1 MIESHPARDA
11 IWKELHTRPYVRFSP
26 PAHVFRLS
34 FFAGEGDEDGEAA
47 DLLRLTR
54 SLRLAPTYE
63 TARHRIFGTTLAGM
77 GRLVLSWERHSE
89 FVAYSFFLYELEKP
103 FRPFGVELE
112 ELVPAGWRQ
121 GPPTAPLV
129 ATRLAVGSRE
139 QMPGTLEGLAP
150 LFEGHTVNGSRVM
163 AGRGEA
169 WSGYRMHTDGF
180 GRIAVVVDDMSSQ
193 ELGRTVERLLTI
205 EDFYHLTLL
214 PLQLAREAK
223 VELAAAERRM
233 LAEMDALR
241 GASSVDQKRTV
252 LDALLGLA
260 AEIEHLRSR
269 VADRFGSSSIYFSLL
284 ENRFAELRETK
295 IEHVLPLNRFVM
307 RRARPA
313 ANTYR
318 VLLSRLGS
326 LSERIDRAADLL
338 RTGIELHVEEQNA
351 KLLESVDRRALLQ
364 LRLQETVEG
373 LSVIVITYYV
383 LGLLEYALKG
393 ARRMGLRFDLDAT
406 LGLVLPFL
414 LATVCGVVFLVRKR
428 LRARS

>member
-1 MIESHPARDA
+1 
-11 IWKELHTRPYVRFSP
+11 
-26 PAHVFRLS
+26 
-34 FFAGEGDEDGEAA
+34 
-47 DLLRLTR
+47 
-54 SLRLAPTYE
+54 
-63 TARHRIFGTTLAGM
+63 
-77 GRLVLSWERHSE
+77 
-89 FVAYSFFLYELEKP
+89 
-103 FRPFGVELE
+103 
-112 ELVPAGWRQ
+112 
-121 GPPTAPLV
+121 
-129 ATRLAVGSRE
+129 
-139 QMPGTLEGLAP
+139 
-150 LFEGHTVNGSRVM
+150 
-163 AGRGEA
+163 
-169 WSGYRMHTDGF
+169 
-180 GRIAVVVDDMSSQ
+180 
-193 ELGRTVERLLTI
+193 
-205 EDFYHLTLL
+205 
-214 PLQLAREAK
+214 
-223 VELAAAERRM
+223 M